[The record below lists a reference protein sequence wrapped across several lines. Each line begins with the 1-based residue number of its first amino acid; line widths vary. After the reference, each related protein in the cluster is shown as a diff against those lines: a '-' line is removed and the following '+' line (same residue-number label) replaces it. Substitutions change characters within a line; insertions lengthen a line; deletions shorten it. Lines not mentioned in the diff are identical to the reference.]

1 MVVFWHISNRQPRI
15 SLQYPQVCITAIFTK
30 YCYATGR
37 WFLEPMSQ
45 YTLLGVLAVRGKSF
59 WNRTIDMALFSGNTF
74 SIGVCV
80 LTKSPPKGFRSWKRV
95 EWMASNLPG
104 WYILTDFRNGYALLI
119 ISINPYTEK
128 TFCFRGPTDQLA
140 CFDGCQPVPG
150 SPSEDMLSMINQ
162 GLAGLACWWCAHSFS
177 FLSPINPW
185 TFTNFVPN
193 KPE

>member
-1 MVVFWHISNRQPRI
+1 MVVFWNISNRHPRI

-59 WNRTIDMALFSGNTF
+59 WNRIIDMALLSGNTF

-128 TFCFRGPTDQLA
+128 HSVSGVRLINSLVLMAASPFQGAHLRICYPWLTKDWLGWLVDGVLIALVFCHQ
-140 CFDGCQPVPG
+140 
-150 SPSEDMLSMINQ
+150 
-162 GLAGLACWWCAHSFS
+162 
-177 FLSPINPW
+177 
-185 TFTNFVPN
+185 
-193 KPE
+193 